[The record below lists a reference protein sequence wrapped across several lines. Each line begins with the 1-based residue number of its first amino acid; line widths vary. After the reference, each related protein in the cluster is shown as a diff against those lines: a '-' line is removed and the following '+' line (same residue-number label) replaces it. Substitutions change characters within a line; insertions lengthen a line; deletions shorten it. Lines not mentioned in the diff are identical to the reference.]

1 MCFCEA
7 ERPAIFEP
15 DGEPSH
21 VFVKLLTGNARKQVL
36 EVFNQDVVVV
46 IVDSRDRDC
55 VRY

>member
-7 ERPAIFEP
+7 ERPTIFEP

-46 IVDSRDRDC
+46 IVDSRDRDS